1 MLRRISKLTFFLQF
15 LLFIGITAL
24 FWIPE
29 FINPKAPLHL
39 TSEGPLYTIIADLL
53 SSHLYLSES
62 FALVFVIGLSLILY
76 FIGSVNDILPREN
89 FLSSILFIFIL
100 SWNSEILRM
109 NPLLPA
115 GLLVILS
122 IYTLI
127 KMYGQAEPYRQVF
140 TASACVGMA
149 SLFYLPSMYF
159 LIMIW
164 ISLVTYRVGSWREWI
179 IALIGFIIPFIYLL
193 SWYFWN
199 DIFGIGIQRIISAV
213 NDPGIVLKGIQSI
226 EAIWMILSALILI
239 ITLITVVNLSQD
251 KLISMRRKTFIM
263 VNFVLAC
270 GLMIL
275 MSGSSLL
282 LVCQLLYIP
291 LAFFMASSLSLM
303 KKGIILDFIFL
314 AYLIFLGCI
323 RLFIMP

>member
-24 FWIPE
+24 FWIPV
-29 FINPKAPLHL
+29 FMNPRAPLHL
-39 TSEGPLYTIIADLL
+39 SAEGPLYTVIADLFSL
-53 SSHLYLSES
+53 HLYLSES
-62 FALVFVIGLSLILY
+62 LTLIFVIGLSLILY

-89 FLSSILFIFIL
+89 FLSSILFVFL
-100 SWNSEILRM
+100 FSWNTEVLRM

-115 GLLVILS
+115 GLLVIIS
-122 IYTLI
+122 IYTLMR
-127 KMYGQAEPYRQVF
+127 MYGQSEPYRQVF
-140 TASACVGMA
+140 TASACVGLA

-193 SWYFWN
+193 SWYFWKDN
-199 DIFGIGIQRIISAV
+199 FSNGTHRIIASV
-213 NDPGIVLKGIQSI
+213 NDPGIVINGIRSF
-226 EAIWMILSALILI
+226 EAVWMILSAFLLI
-239 ITLITVVNLSQD
+239 ITLIIVVNLSQD

-263 VNFVLAC
+263 VNFVLAY
-270 GLMIL
+270 GIMML
-275 MSGSSLL
+275 MSGSPILI
-282 LVCQLLYIP
+282 VIQLLYIP

-303 KKGIILDFIFL
+303 KKGIILDYIIL

-323 RLFIMP
+323 RLFIIP